1 MGMIRWRDREKK
13 EASPGVGSVK
23 GPFGQLEKG
32 QRNQRCGCW
41 DLWNMG
47 VILLLLLLDEE
58 DHSDRV
64 LLLSSSNQLLQGS
77 SSEIQIGSLNCH
89 ASADFNCL
97 LPSPPP
103 TTPLIILLSSVF
115 FCHPYLHLPT
125 FVSLTPLSCS
135 LLYLDT
141 CTYLIDYICGVRRS
155 IVSCVLKFLG
165 FHACTID
172 VWFLVSDLLKIESSS
187 NLRNSVHWDSCSSA
201 FLTSE
206 SL

>member
-1 MGMIRWRDREKK
+1 MGMLRWRDCEKN
-13 EASPGVGSVK
+13 EAPPGVGSVK
-23 GPFGQLEKG
+23 GPIGQLEKAP
-32 QRNQRCGCW
+32 RNQRCGCW

-47 VILLLLLLDEE
+47 VILLLLILLDE

-97 LPSPPP
+97 LPSPTP
-103 TTPLIILLSSVF
+103 TTPLILLLSSVF

-125 FVSLTPLSCS
+125 FVSPIPLSWS
-135 LLYLDT
+135 FLYLDT
-141 CTYLIDYICGVRRS
+141 CTYIVDYICGVRWS

-172 VWFLVSDLLKIESSS
+172 VWFLVLDLLKIASSS

-201 FLTSE
+201 SLTSE

>member
-1 MGMIRWRDREKK
+1 MGMLRWRDREKK

-97 LPSPPP
+97 LPSPP
-103 TTPLIILLSSVF
+103 LIILLSSVF
-115 FCHPYLHLPT
+115 FCHPYLHRPT

-135 LLYLDT
+135 LLCLDT
-141 CTYLIDYICGVRRS
+141 CTYLIDYICGVRQS